1 MFEGDDVCRLR
12 ERSREVQKL
21 VQKQTARLDKIKA
34 KVKGG
39 NSKSSSSSR
48 STSSSS
54 SSSAAGEKVIVGCT
68 SCGQKI
74 RVPGGVAGTV
84 SCPACGVSFRT
95 GEGSGGSSKQETQG
109 RSSSSSAAE
118 KVVVNCPSCSQ
129 GLRVPKGESGRI
141 DCPKC
146 ATSFRVDDEGKVEGG
161 GGGGGVGAQG
171 ETRTGMSGGG
181 RNVAESDDWMDEYK
195 MREELRRARVED
207 DLSQLKRD
215 MGKK

>member
-1 MFEGDDVCRLR
+1 MFEGDDVRRLR

-21 VQKQTARLDKIKA
+21 VQKQTTRLDKIKA

-39 NSKSSSSSR
+39 GSKSR
-48 STSSSS
+48 SSS

-95 GEGSGGSSKQETQG
+95 GEGSRGSSKQETQG
-109 RSSSSSAAE
+109 RSSSSAAAE

-146 ATSFRVDDEGKVEGG
+146 ATSFRVDDEGKVTGG
-161 GGGGGVGAQG
+161 GGGGAQG
-171 ETRTGMSGGG
+171 EARAGTSGGG
-181 RNVAESDDWMDEYK
+181 RDVAGGDDWMDEYK
-195 MREELRRARVED
+195 MKEELRRARVED